1 MYQRSPAMS
10 NAQPRPPSAASR
22 AASSMHSRAREQPN
36 GGYGDTDYVPPP
48 TQGSAHPESVRSP
61 ARRSDADFAR
71 PPTRASMAPARPES
85 VRSAAQRIAPP
96 YASQTSLSNL
106 TGGGGVLGQPRN
118 ASASRLVLAS
128 PVHRVASN
136 TSMRSQGSYARF
148 DPQSYDDPAYW
159 PADGPSLPPP
169 PPPVEEHM
177 EGYFDRVPSSRP
189 QSVNSGLSYV

>member
-1 MYQRSPAMS
+1 MS

-22 AASSMHSRAREQPN
+22 PASSMHSRAREQPN
-36 GGYGDTDYVPPP
+36 GGYGDAEYVRPP
-48 TQGSAHPESVRSP
+48 TRGSMHPESVRSV

-85 VRSAAQRIAPP
+85 VRSAAQRTVPP
-96 YASQTSLSNL
+96 YASQASLSNL
-106 TGGGGVLGQPRN
+106 TGGGGVLGQPPN

-148 DPQSYDDPAYW
+148 DPATYADLAWYS
-159 PADGPSLPPP
+159 ADGQPPP
-169 PPPVEEHM
+169 PPPAEEHM
-177 EGYFDRVPSSRP
+177 EGYFDHVPPSRA
-189 QSVNSGLSYV
+189 QSVNSGLSYVSDPNQ